1 MTLLPSGL
9 PGSTSGFPTLLA
21 LSPSP
26 QSSIGIV
33 SSYQTHISNF
43 DRPDQCCQR
52 ININLHRCSQETRS
66 GWFIYRSTDGFEHI
80 YSILSDPT
88 GTVNISTV
96 IFTSVLRRL
105 VLMSLSTYQR
115 WVSNTHIRFWLAW
128 PVLSTYLQW
137 FPQVSSGDWVW
148 SVYLHINGE
157 FRTHISDFD
166 LPDQCC
172 QHIYRDFHK
181 CLQETGSD
189 QSINIS
195 TGSFE
200 RTYPILT
207 DLTSAVN
214 GSTSIFTG
222 ALRRLGP
229 DGLSTNQRTLLKT
242 NLKFWPIKF
251 TNVPLFP
258 DFWWLT
264 VFQQINEWF

>member
-1 MTLLPSGL
+1 MLIHWQHWSGSDQSIYISTGSFERTYPIL
-9 PGSTSGFPTLLA
+9 TDLTSAVNRSTSF
-21 LSPSP
+21 
-26 QSSIGIV
+26 
-33 SSYQTHISNF
+33 Y
-43 DRPDQCCQR
+43 
-52 ININLHRCSQETRS
+52 
-66 GWFIYRSTDGFEHI
+66 
-80 YSILSDPT
+80 T
-88 GTVNISTV
+88 GA
-96 IFTSVLRRL
+96 LRRL
-105 VLMSLSTYQR
+105 GRDGLSTDQR
-115 WVSNTHIRFWLAW
+115 TVSNTYIRFWATQ
-128 PVLSTYLQW
+128 PVLSTYLQS
-137 FPQVSSGDWVW
+137 FSQVSSGDWFW
-148 SVYLHINGE
+148 WVYLHINGE

-264 VFQQINEWF
+264 VFQQIYEWF